1 MRKRHFITED
11 SIEIKELTK
20 DTIDILALMNDLKD
34 AYNNHRLD
42 VGENPNTESEPYVSN
57 DVDV

>member
-42 VGENPNTESEPYVSN
+42 VGENPNTES
-57 DVDV
+57 